1 MAQSGTRE
9 TLDSQALKSG
19 STGGDSVCTG
29 ADHPAPFRRLPV
41 FLQLTHSNGEDT
53 GEGEQ
58 CSLPV
63 VHDGSELL
71 HLDMED
77 CGAPVATTTRHPVT
91 SPPPATRSAHAEKV
105 TTAGLGILGA
115 SELVSADQCSAFGSS
130 VLSPAEQCSTFR
142 SSVQSPAEQCSTFGS
157 SVLSPAEQCSTFG
170 SSVLSPAEQCSSLWA
185 DCLFL
190 AGRHHGI
197 TSPDSTMPWDES
209 PEEGLVLTESTGMS
223 TGNSGAARCKHFLTG
238 SVLDVTSPDSPGAD
252 HTDSPGAD
260 HTDSPGAD
268 HINSPGADHT
278 DAEQLAGQA
287 TEGTDDG
294 PNRRDIVKAGK
305 EDSPVR
311 VSHLATNCVGDGRED
326 NFVFTTSHTATTDYA
341 SNAFGDGG
349 EDNFVCTTSHTAT
362 TDYAS
367 NAFGDGG
374 EDNFVCTTSHTA
386 TTDYASN
393 AFGDGGEDNFVCT
406 TSHTATTDYAS
417 NAFGDGGEDN
427 FVCTT
432 SHTATRDCASRIP
445 TESDL
450 LQLEQDMDVDEVD
463 EVLGDGGNTS
473 DSDGCGDGDSGCED
487 DAGDRSDTDDTEA
500 EWSSPGVFSD
510 LLGRPKDSATSL
522 GQCVVTTSVPSYAVS
537 TSTSPSGSGSSK
549 DVTNTN
555 NISSKITTAD
565 IETTNTTTTCA
576 AASRRR
582 HSASPARHVV
592 ERKKKN
598 TRPSGDDSVSR
609 QQHPQCSVYKR
620 NEATERFSASSQ
632 EQAET
637 PYRSNGARDC
647 RRAGAED
654 PETGGWSGPAGGSL
668 RLDLQGCVAVHRSD
682 SRGDFGPETDTEHV
696 STSAVT
702 RTGLAS
708 PTKEERPRGH
718 QSWGKAGETA
728 EGVSAGS
735 GGDGRGQRAG
745 ESAGAG
751 DDSTNDGLSRVGEK
765 PALYGRSVSA
775 RPRLVCHRRIRRKD
789 KAERLSLVTAT
800 SDHSLQNTLEDSR
813 DVISLT
819 RISDVIE
826 MQDVWATETERGAGT
841 VSSVSENKS
850 DVSEIRTKP
859 DVTEVHSGK
868 SDVISDRRRALK
880 RPFLATIDVD
890 AIIRILQQCD
900 LC

>member
-9 TLDSQALKSG
+9 TLDSQTSKSG
-19 STGGDSVCTG
+19 STGGESVCTG

-63 VHDGSELL
+63 VHAGSELL
-71 HLDMED
+71 HLDIED

-130 VLSPAEQCSTFR
+130 VLSPAEQCSTLR
-142 SSVQSPAEQCSTFGS
+142 SSVLSPAEQCSTFGS

-170 SSVLSPAEQCSSLWA
+170 SSVLSPAERCSSLWA

-223 TGNSGAARCKHFLTG
+223 TDNSGAARCKHFLTG

-260 HTDSPGAD
+260 HTD
-268 HINSPGADHT
+268 
-278 DAEQLAGQA
+278 AEQLADQA

-326 NFVFTTSHTATTDYA
+326 NFVCMTSHTATTDYA

-349 EDNFVCTTSHTAT
+349 EDNFVCMTSHTAT
-362 TDYAS
+362 T
-367 NAFGDGG
+367 
-374 EDNFVCTTSHTA
+374 
-386 TTDYASN
+386 
-393 AFGDGGEDNFVCT
+393 
-406 TSHTATTDYAS
+406 
-417 NAFGDGGEDN
+417 
-427 FVCTT
+427 
-432 SHTATRDCASRIP
+432 DCASRIP

-463 EVLGDGGNTS
+463 EVDEVLGNGGNTS

-522 GQCVVTTSVPSYAVS
+522 GQCVVTSSVPSYAVS
-537 TSTSPSGSGSSK
+537 TSTSPSGSGTSK

-592 ERKKKN
+592 ERKKNN
-598 TRPSGDDSVSR
+598 TKPSGDDSVSR
-609 QQHPQCSVYKR
+609 QQHPQCSVYKC
-620 NEATERFSASSQ
+620 NEATERFNASSQ

-682 SRGDFGPETDTEHV
+682 SRGDFGPETDTEQV
-696 STSAVT
+696 GTSAVT
-702 RTGLAS
+702 RIGLAS

-735 GGDGRGQRAG
+735 GGDGRVQRAG

-751 DDSTNDGLSRVGEK
+751 DDSTNDSVSRVGEK

-775 RPRLVCHRRIRRKD
+775 RPRLVCHRRKRRKD

-800 SDHSLQNTLEDSR
+800 SDHSLQNMLEDSR

-819 RISDVIE
+819 RVSDVIE

-850 DVSEIRTKP
+850 DVSESWTKS

-868 SDVISDRRRALK
+868 SDVTSDRRRALK

>member
-1 MAQSGTRE
+1 MSQSGTRE
-9 TLDSQALKSG
+9 TLDSQTSKSG
-19 STGGDSVCTG
+19 STGGESVRAG
-29 ADHPAPFRRLPV
+29 ADHPVLFRRLPV

-63 VHDGSELL
+63 VHAGSELL
-71 HLDMED
+71 HLDIED
-77 CGAPVATTTRHPVT
+77 CGAPVATTTRQLVT
-91 SPPPATRSAHAEKV
+91 SPPPAPRSAYAEKV

-115 SELVSADQCSAFGSS
+115 SELVNADQCSAFGSS
-130 VLSPAEQCSTFR
+130 VL
-142 SSVQSPAEQCSTFGS
+142 SPAEQCSTFGS

-209 PEEGLVLTESTGMS
+209 PEEGLVLTESTGVS
-223 TGNSGAARCKHFLTG
+223 TDNSGAARRKHFLTG
-238 SVLDVTSPDSPGAD
+238 SVLDVASPDSPGADHTDSLGAD

-260 HTDSPGAD
+260 HTD
-268 HINSPGADHT
+268 
-278 DAEQLAGQA
+278 AEQLTDQA
-287 TEGTDDG
+287 TEGTDDD

-311 VSHLATNCVGDGRED
+311 VSHLATNCVGDGGLD
-326 NFVFTTSHTATTDYA
+326 NFVCMTSHTATTDHASNAVVDGGEDSFVCMTSQPATTDYA

-349 EDNFVCTTSHTAT
+349 EDSFVCMTSLTAT
-362 TDYAS
+362 T
-367 NAFGDGG
+367 
-374 EDNFVCTTSHTA
+374 
-386 TTDYASN
+386 
-393 AFGDGGEDNFVCT
+393 
-406 TSHTATTDYAS
+406 
-417 NAFGDGGEDN
+417 
-427 FVCTT
+427 
-432 SHTATRDCASRIP
+432 DCASRIP
-445 TESDL
+445 TESGL
-450 LQLEQDMDVDEVD
+450 LQLEQDMDVDKVD
-463 EVLGDGGNTS
+463 DVLGDGGNTS
-473 DSDGCGDGDSGCED
+473 DRDGCGDGDSGCED

-522 GQCVVTTSVPSYAVS
+522 GQCVVTSSVPSNAVS
-537 TSTSPSGSGSSK
+537 ASTSPSGSGSSK

-565 IETTNTTTTCA
+565 IETTNTTTTRT

-582 HSASPARHVV
+582 HSASPARDVV

-609 QQHPQCSVYKR
+609 QQHPQCSVYKC
-620 NEATERFSASSQ
+620 NEATERFNASSQ

-637 PYRSNGARDC
+637 PYRWNGARDC

-654 PETGGWSGPAGGSL
+654 PETGGWSSPAGGSL
-668 RLDLQGCVAVHRSD
+668 RLDLQGCVAVHHSD
-682 SRGDFGPETDTEHV
+682 SRGDFGPETDTEQV

-702 RTGLAS
+702 RIGLAS
-708 PTKEERPRGH
+708 PTKEERPIGH

-735 GGDGRGQRAG
+735 GGDGREQRAG
-745 ESAGAG
+745 ESAGTG
-751 DDSTNDGLSRVGEK
+751 DDPTNDGLSRVGEK

-775 RPRLVCHRRIRRKD
+775 RPRLVCHRRKRRKD

-800 SDHSLQNTLEDSR
+800 SDHSPQNTLEDSR
-813 DVISLT
+813 DVISLR
-819 RISDVIE
+819 RISDIIE
-826 MQDVWATETERGAGT
+826 MQDVWATETEKGAGT

-850 DVSEIRTKP
+850 DVSEIRTKS

>member
-9 TLDSQALKSG
+9 TLDSQTLKSG

-157 SVLSPAEQCSTFG
+157 SVLSPAEQCS
-170 SSVLSPAEQCSSLWA
+170 SLWA

-260 HTDSPGAD
+260 H
-268 HINSPGADHT
+268 INSPGADHT
-278 DAEQLAGQA
+278 DAEQLADQA

-362 TDYAS
+362 TD
-367 NAFGDGG
+367 
-374 EDNFVCTTSHTA
+374 
-386 TTDYASN
+386 
-393 AFGDGGEDNFVCT
+393 
-406 TSHTATTDYAS
+406 
-417 NAFGDGGEDN
+417 
-427 FVCTT
+427 
-432 SHTATRDCASRIP
+432 CASRIP

-450 LQLEQDMDVDEVD
+450 LQLEQDMDVDEVDEVD

-682 SRGDFGPETDTEHV
+682 SRGDFGPETDTEQV
-696 STSAVT
+696 TSAVT

-728 EGVSAGS
+728 EDVSAGS

-751 DDSTNDGLSRVGEK
+751 DDSTNDGLGRVGEK

-775 RPRLVCHRRIRRKD
+775 RPRLVCHRRKRRKD

-850 DVSEIRTKP
+850 DVSEIRTKS